1 MPRYALR
8 LAYKGSQYAGWQIQE
23 NAPTVQARIQHALS
37 IISGEEISLSG
48 CGRTDTGV
56 HATNYIAHFD
66 AEQDLIDNFL
76 YRINRILPKDITILD
91 WKEVDGDFHAR
102 FSARKRTYKYLLD
115 FNTSIFM
122 EGLYYY
128 CPYVKQLDTT
138 KLNEAASVLMEYESF
153 YPFCKSKVE
162 VDHYKCEMMQSEWS
176 QIGESRWIYTVKANR
191 FLRGMVRLIVGMCIN
206 VGRGKLSLSDV
217 RTSLEQQERMAHP
230 WSAPAEG
237 LYLYDIDYDEEI
249 FTKGSPNR
257 LFFPI

>member
-1 MPRYALR
+1 
-8 LAYKGSQYAGWQIQE
+8 
-23 NAPTVQARIQHALS
+23 
-37 IISGEEISLSG
+37 
-48 CGRTDTGV
+48 
-56 HATNYIAHFD
+56 
-66 AEQDLIDNFL
+66 
-76 YRINRILPKDITILD
+76 
-91 WKEVDGDFHAR
+91 
-102 FSARKRTYKYLLD
+102 
-115 FNTSIFM
+115 
-122 EGLYYY
+122 
-128 CPYVKQLDTT
+128 
-138 KLNEAASVLMEYESF
+138 
-153 YPFCKSKVE
+153 
-162 VDHYKCEMMQSEWS
+162 MMQSEWS